1 VLGFATR
8 NREGDARIAAPS
20 IGFLCPRLRLQQGR
34 GFFVHRG
41 RDSAAKRNPLIQ
53 NNLPETGLRSSVEDP
68 MLHATEVLGAQAY
81 DAQGNFVGRVRE
93 LFLDPADQPNRV
105 ARFLLERGK
114 YQPLVARHDQVG
126 FVAAGMLRLTVGEKS
141 LEEYKPNEAWLAV
154 QKDLLDQQII
164 DTLGRKVVRVNDL
177 DMADQRTNGNVELR
191 VTQVDVGLTGAVGRL
206 LQGMVSHSLIR
217 RFQQKLPARMIRWE
231 FVNLV
236 EADPMRRVKLRVTHQ
251 RLAHLHPA
259 DLADILEQ
267 LSTEER
273 HAIIDSLDEES
284 AADTLSEIDSRL
296 RLQIV
301 EKLDPEKAA
310 GIIEEM
316 QPDEAADLLAELTPE
331 NSRKVLEE
339 MPSEEARDVREL
351 LKFDEKSAGGMMTTQ
366 FVFVGE
372 SATREEVLAWIR
384 DNDVDVER
392 LDEVFLVDTDAKFS
406 GAVPVGRFLLA
417 APDQTMA
424 SLTRDPL
431 VSVHPDASEKEVFQL
446 FDKYD
451 LKVLAV
457 VDDMGCPV
465 GMVNVD
471 DVVTRLVARL

>member
-1 VLGFATR
+1 MLGFATR
-8 NREGDARIAAPS
+8 NREGDARLAAPS
-20 IGFLCPRLRLQQGR
+20 IRFLLPRLRLQQGR
-34 GFFVHRG
+34 GFFVHCG
-41 RDSAAKRNPLIQ
+41 RRSAAMRNPFIQ
-53 NNLPETGLRSSVEDP
+53 NNLLEAELRSPAEDP

-126 FVAAGMLRLTVGEKS
+126 FVAAGTLRLTVGEKS

-273 HAIIDSLDEES
+273 SAIIDSLDEES
-284 AADTLSEIDSRL
+284 AADTLSETRFAVAFADRRKAGPGEGRGHHRGNAARRSR
-296 RLQIV
+296 R
-301 EKLDPEKAA
+301 P
-310 GIIEEM
+310 
-316 QPDEAADLLAELTPE
+316 
-331 NSRKVLEE
+331 
-339 MPSEEARDVREL
+339 AR
-351 LKFDEKSAGGMMTTQ
+351 GTH
-366 FVFVGE
+366 
-372 SATREEVLAWIR
+372 
-384 DNDVDVER
+384 
-392 LDEVFLVDTDAKFS
+392 S
-406 GAVPVGRFLLA
+406 G
-417 APDQTMA
+417 
-424 SLTRDPL
+424 
-431 VSVHPDASEKEVFQL
+431 K
-446 FDKYD
+446 
-451 LKVLAV
+451 
-457 VDDMGCPV
+457 
-465 GMVNVD
+465 
-471 DVVTRLVARL
+471 